1 MMLVPFIWMGGGG
14 GLSYPCKKV
23 RGFIQGGLSEGG
35 LVQGGFVLWG
45 FCPTFRA
52 PPFEQTYPSTIRVQ
66 YLRILLC
73 SFGEEDF
80 SKVCIKFAKFKLSL
94 TIISLIM

>member
-1 MMLVPFIWMGGGG
+1 MNDVSAFYLDGGG
-14 GLSYPCKKV
+14 GLSYPCKKSEGIYPGGGGVV
-23 RGFIQGGLSEGG
+23 RGG
-35 LVQGGFVLWG
+35 LVQGGFVLRG

-73 SFGEEDF
+73 SFGEDF
-80 SKVCIKFAKFKLSL
+80 SKVCIKFTPF
-94 TIISLIM
+94 